1 MSATFAVAR
10 VVLDTPLP
18 QLDHI
23 LEYAIPEAF
32 RQIDLTGY
40 LVSVPLR
47 SGKRFA
53 QAYVI
58 EVADS
63 ATFSGKLSSI
73 EAVVS
78 SRPVLLSSTYS
89 LALKLSQRQAGVVS
103 DVLRLIIPQRYVR
116 AEKSFVTPTLPDLPH
131 VNSPRVF
138 PPFSEQRTAAL
149 YPSYLS
155 PSGTQEWV
163 NDFTTTAIDNIQ
175 NGKSTVLCVP
185 DFRNI
190 STLEKSIHQAGFSE
204 ALIRLDSSISGQERY
219 VNYLRSI
226 QPTPVIILG
235 NRSAVLSPAHN
246 LGTILVWDESDQ
258 NMTEQ
263 HAPYYSVR
271 DAALIR
277 QQNEDSGLVFA
288 SYSRSVFIERLVSL
302 GWLSEKSFSYNDGP
316 RIIASDSMIEA
327 DAFTERLPSV
337 ALTTAKNALTKGP
350 VLIQVA
356 SPGYTGSLACSVCRE
371 KALCSDC
378 SGFLFLPNKSSQPQ
392 CRQCGRL
399 DTTWSCVHCQNTT
412 FRYLQSGSEKTAEDI
427 GKMFP
432 GKPIIISD
440 GNHLVTEV
448 SHKPSVVI
456 ATPGAEPEA
465 SKGYSA
471 VVLLDGQRHLLRDI
485 PDAEAQYLRQCS
497 QAIALCQHNGEVI
510 VVGSGKKLGDVI
522 AFHQYRQ
529 WAQSE
534 LTERTALGLPPSV
547 RTAYLEGKAKTLS
560 HVLEALSS
568 QITRSFGPFET
579 SQGHSRALIFF
590 EYRHGEEVAK
600 ALKAL
605 IISSASKPRQ
615 SPSSSSPRMVELR
628 VKMDNQW
635 ST

>member
-1 MSATFAVAR
+1 MRTSAAVAR

-23 LEYAIPEAF
+23 FEYAIPESL

-53 QAYVI
+53 HAYVI

-63 ATFSGKLSSI
+63 ASFTGKLSSI
-73 EAVVS
+73 DAVVS

-89 LALKLSQRQAGVVS
+89 LALKVSQRQAGVVS

-116 AEKSFVTPTLPDLPH
+116 AEKSFVPPTLPTLPDVDLTQQ
-131 VNSPRVF
+131 PR
-138 PPFSEQRTAAL
+138 PFSEQRTAAL
-149 YPSYLS
+149 YPSYLPAS
-155 PSGTQEWV
+155 RTQQWV
-163 NDFTTTAIDNIQ
+163 SDFTTTAIHNIH

-190 STLEKSIHQAGFSE
+190 ASLEKSLHQAGYSE
-204 ALIRLDSSISGQERY
+204 VFIRLDSSISGQERY

-226 QPTPVIILG
+226 QQTPVIILG

-246 LGTILVWDESDQ
+246 LGSILVWDESDQ

-263 HAPYYSVR
+263 HAPYFSVR

-277 QQNEDSGLVFA
+277 QQIEECSLVFG

-302 GWLSEKSFSYNDGP
+302 GWLSEKPFSYNDGP
-316 RIIASDSMIEA
+316 RIIASDSMVETEA
-327 DAFTERLPSV
+327 FMERMPSI
-337 ALTTAKNALTKGP
+337 ALTTAKKALKNGP

-356 SPGYTGSLACSVCRE
+356 SPGFTGSLACSVCRE
-371 KALCSDC
+371 KAMCSDC
-378 SGFLFLPNKSSQPQ
+378 SGLLSLPHKSSQPQ

-399 DTTWSCVHCQNTT
+399 DTTWRCGHCHNTS

-432 GKPIIISD
+432 GSHIIISD

-448 SHKPSVVI
+448 LNKPSVVI
-456 ATPGAEPEA
+456 ATPGAEPDA
-465 SKGYSA
+465 PQGYSA
-471 VVLLDGQRHLLRDI
+471 VILLDGQRHLLRDI
-485 PDAEAQYLRQCS
+485 PDAEDQYLRHCS
-497 QAIALCQHNGEVI
+497 QAIAQCQQKGEVI
-510 VVGSGKKLGDVI
+510 VVGSGKAFGDVI
-522 AFHQYRQ
+522 AFHQYRY
-529 WAQSE
+529 WAQTE
-534 LTERTALGLPPSV
+534 LAERTALGLPPSV
-547 RTAYLEGKAKTLS
+547 RSASLEGHAKTIT
-560 HVLEALSS
+560 HVLETLSS
-568 QITRSFGPFET
+568 QMTRSFGPFVT
-579 SQGHSRALIFF
+579 PQGHSRAMFFF
-590 EYRHGEEVAK
+590 EYRHGDDVAK

-605 IISSASKPRQ
+605 IITSASKPRQ
-615 SPSSSSPRMVELR
+615 SPSRSSPRMVELR

-635 ST
+635 SA